1 MEQVIKMKIAEDITL
16 KNILNC
22 YLIGNLN
29 IMPKREGERVYFYI
43 PLQASGAKLKIGIS
57 YYSKTMRHQFE
68 LPPRIVMSNDSP
80 RKISIMKAIKLLVEQ
95 RTIEL
100 NIPHTNKAKFMQQL
114 KNSHANLKT
123 SLGQLKIQEIAELFA
138 SKLDFV
144 TSESGVLAGH
154 QMHPSPKSCVGFD
167 ETHYNNYY
175 PEFRKAFQLHY
186 FWAKNDCVLAMSNHV
201 DVESNLFLK
210 SDLANSLNITDGY
223 LIPLHPW
230 QALHLK
236 SLPAIQR
243 MLSNN
248 TLNDLGAQGEYFNAT
263 SSVRSVYAQNSPYML
278 KLSLNVMITN
288 SVRMQYE
295 RELYRAIA
303 VSKFWQTE
311 IGLELNKYYPQ
322 FTPITDPG
330 FMCLHENGS
339 LIEESA
345 VLMRENPF
353 RDSGNNVTCLAS
365 LCQDNPYRKNNRF
378 NSIIPNIA
386 HKYALDHTQA
396 AYLWFNT
403 FLTICIEPL
412 LWLFCQHGVAL
423 EAHQQN
429 LLLKLDDDG
438 LPKHAYYRDSQGYYV
453 TENVSEVRSQYK
465 DIYSNFASGSYEFI
479 SHHFSYYLIMNSV
492 IGVINALGYSGLI
505 EEERLIKCMQDFIL
519 DKQRAWPK
527 EKNKYLNGLLNNPT
541 LPIKDNLATKLFD
554 LDELTASLEEQSVYN
569 NIPNPFLTTNSI

>member
-16 KNILNC
+16 RNILNC
-22 YLIGNLN
+22 YLIGNPN
-29 IMPKREGERVYFYI
+29 ILPKREGERVYFYI
-43 PLQASGAKLKIGIS
+43 PLQVSGAKLKIEIS
-57 YYSKTMRHQFE
+57 YYSNTRRHQFE

-100 NIPHTNKAKFMQQL
+100 NIPRTNKAKFMQQL
-114 KNSHANLKT
+114 KNSHANLKA
-123 SLGQLKIQEIAELFA
+123 SLSQLKIQEIAELFA

-144 TSESGVLAGH
+144 TSESGILTGH
-154 QMHPSPKSCVGFD
+154 QMHPSPKSCIGFD
-167 ETHYNNYY
+167 DMQYKNYY
-175 PEFRKAFQLHY
+175 PEFRKSFQLHY
-186 FWAKNDCVLAMSNHV
+186 FWAKNDCVLAMSNHAEGEG
-201 DVESNLFLK
+201 DLFVK
-210 SDLANSLNITDGY
+210 NDLANGLNIKEGY
-223 LIPLHPW
+223 LLPLHPW
-230 QALHLK
+230 QAGYLK
-236 SLPAIQR
+236 TLPAIQK

-248 TLNDLGAQGEYFNAT
+248 SLQDLGAHGEYFNAT
-263 SSVRSVYAQNSPYML
+263 SSIRSVYAQNSPYML

-303 VSKFWQTE
+303 VSKFWQSE

-345 VLMRENPF
+345 VLIRENPF
-353 RDSGNNVTCLAS
+353 TDIGNNVTCLAT
-365 LCQDNPYRKNNRF
+365 LCQDNPYRQNNRF
-378 NSIIPNIA
+378 NSIIPSIA
-386 HKYALDHTQA
+386 RKYELDNTQA
-396 AYLWFNT
+396 AYLWFST

-412 LWLFCQHGVAL
+412 LWLFCRHEVAL

-429 LLLKLDDDG
+429 LLLKLDEDG

-453 TENVSEVRSQYK
+453 TENMFDAHSQYK

-492 IGVINALGYSGLI
+492 IGIINALGYSGLI
-505 EEERLIKCMQDFIL
+505 EEARLIKCMQDFVYT
-519 DKQRAWPK
+519 KQNAWPK
-527 EKNKYLNGLLNNPT
+527 EKSKYLNGLLNSPT

-554 LDELTASLEEQSVYN
+554 LDELTASLEEQSIYS